1 MPIIVGQAS
10 RGHRLA
16 EHRSNNFQRSC
27 NGVPILRPQQFAPCL
42 PIRVL
47 NFAPCRVIN
56 SSTDDADFQAQRKVV
71 HNGVSDEQQHQ
82 ALHDGHNQ
90 LREHLHWWWTSA
102 MKPAVL
108 AGLLLAVSLLMTP
121 MAHARRGR
129 RVETPQAAQVQ
140 SSKWRSNAESV
151 GMQAR
156 QRLLVPAAASLRAT
170 GRSIQ
175 DAAGKAATATDNRV
189 VKPIVHQAQSAAA
202 ETRHFFTHLGDHQ
215 SSKNGR
221 SSRSAPGPSSQ
232 AGFTIEDHLR
242 DSLQSPAV
250 RIVVTVGAM
259 SVLLLILRT
268 SMEDPINKKFSPL
281 DSDDWMDRE
290 DGENGDEE
298 GGRGNLEYPRGSA
311 AFSGAAAED
320 AAVLA
325 ARASAIVDK
334 GVQAQRGRP
343 ATSRNS
349 AAANGSTPL
358 EIIAP
363 GSQVPEGARPSDSN
377 KKLRAQLEEVRRT
390 VADAKAQVKA
400 ATTAGS
406 LQAAPSAPETG
417 RNAGSV
423 TTEQKQLPVFKAA
436 ELQGT
441 PAEYQKKASTY
452 QSEVQKSTVREA
464 KPVLRYETQN
474 GTPVDTKPR
483 GQQQQAKP
491 ASFRPPQPLPVES
504 KQAKPAS
511 FRPQQPL
518 PIEAE
523 PKALRSATSNVTR
536 EDGGSTEHNRAV
548 AKVKRN
554 AAESEE
560 YLRSRGGGTPLVLAL
575 GFLSVTASALSPLV
589 MSKEERQRR
598 AVRAQQRREA
608 WRAQADAQAE
618 LDWERYGKYDMLHEV
633 LQAATSEPSLQDER
647 YTPVRALVEAVPAK
661 GAQRYDFLRQLLKG
675 MTAPEPAAAK
685 YDPVWDLLHAA
696 KTKGVPEA
704 SGIRFDPIYKFLNRA
719 AAAADW
725 GLPEEGPLAAILAA
739 DCADWEPPRYCPVFD
754 VLKAAKAGGAA
765 PWHNNIR
772 PKWDPL
778 VALFSAQA
786 PEGGSKYDP
795 VKAAVAVE
803 VPAGQTQDPFGT
815 LLDFFKRKA
824 SSANTKGSGTPAL
837 PTGQRNPLADAIAQ
851 EHAVPAAAAGDLSK
865 SPAVPAVPTQQ
876 KNPLLD
882 AIAEQHALPQTEA
895 KTSSGGV
902 VSRLT
907 EADLAERSGGPQP
920 AGVQSGWLTSWFRRG
935 AQAPQQAAQSGSS
948 DSSSNSSQS
957 GAGTVSRRGHS
968 LTTSFGSAEGSSAGT
983 TTPLA
988 DFAQERTQPLA
999 DALRNA
1005 PAATVRAR
1013 ESGYDPLPDL
1023 RRLRRGTGTPLMTQ
1037 RDVPGNIDIMLRRDA
1052 DFDRIVTAF
1061 REVAEDEYLAR
1072 EFTPLYT
1079 LMRSAAAR
1087 AAPAFPADSNQSIL
1101 EGMDKDA
1108 VAEAQASVKALLQYI
1123 DLPEYAPLQR
1133 LLRGRRS
1140 ADVVETACALAIIVQ
1155 PFSNVALPA

>member
-1 MPIIVGQAS
+1 MFTTLKLLYGPRYLVSMPLPSFCI
-10 RGHRLA
+10 
-16 EHRSNNFQRSC
+16 
-27 NGVPILRPQQFAPCL
+27 GV
-42 PIRVL
+42 
-47 NFAPCRVIN
+47 
-56 SSTDDADFQAQRKVV
+56 QAQRKVV
-71 HNGVSDEQQHQ
+71 HNGTVDEQQHQ
-82 ALHDGHNQ
+82 AVHDGHHHI
-90 LREHLHWWWTSA
+90 REHVHWWWTSA
-102 MKPAVL
+102 VKPGLL

-121 MAHARRGR
+121 MAHARRGK
-129 RVETPQAAQVQ
+129 RVQAPQVAQVQ
-140 SSKWRSNAESV
+140 NSGSNKWRSNAESV

-175 DAAGKAATATDNRV
+175 DAAEKAATATDNRV

-250 RIVVTVGAM
+250 RIVVTVGAV

-268 SMEDPINKKFSPL
+268 SMEDPIIKKFSPL

-298 GGRGNLEYPRGSA
+298 GGRGDVEYPRGSA

-343 ATSRNS
+343 TTSRNS
-349 AAANGSTPL
+349 AAHNGSTPL

-363 GSQVPEGARPSDSN
+363 GSQVPPQGEGARPSESN

-400 ATTAGS
+400 ATTAGPI
-406 LQAAPSAPETG
+406 QTPSSTPDTG
-417 RNAGSV
+417 RNKSSITA
-423 TTEQKQLPVFKAA
+423 EQKQLPVFKAA

-452 QSEVQKSTVREA
+452 QSEVQKSTIREA

-483 GQQQQAKP
+483 GQQQQAKR
-491 ASFRPPQPLPVES
+491 ASFRPPQPLPAADSES
-504 KQAKPAS
+504 QQALPAGS
-511 FRPQQPL
+511 KSQQALPL
-518 PIEAE
+518 EAE
-523 PKALRSATSNVTR
+523 QKALPSPATSVRR
-536 EDGGSTEHNRAV
+536 EVEHDRAV
-548 AKVKRN
+548 AKVKRT

-560 YLRSRGGGTPLVLAL
+560 YLRSRGGGAPLVLAL
-575 GFLSVTASALSPLV
+575 GFLSATASALSPLV

-598 AVRAQQRREA
+598 AVNAQQRREA
-608 WRAQADAQAE
+608 WRAQAGAQAE
-618 LDWERYGKYDMLHEV
+618 LDWERYGKYDMLHEL

-647 YTPVRALVEAVPAK
+647 YTPVRALVDAVPAK

-675 MTAPEPAAAK
+675 MTSPEPAAAK

-696 KTKGVPEA
+696 NTKGVPEA
-704 SGIRFDPIYKFLNRA
+704 SGTRFDPIYKFLNRA

-725 GLPEEGPLAAILAA
+725 GLPEEGPVAALLAAN
-739 DCADWEPPRYCPVFD
+739 CADWEPPRYCPVFD
-754 VLKAAKAGGAA
+754 ALKSAKTGGAA

-778 VALFSAQA
+778 VALLSAQA
-786 PEGGSKYDP
+786 PEGSSKYDP
-795 VKAAVAVE
+795 VKAAIAVDA
-803 VPAGQTQDPFGT
+803 PAGQAQDPFGT
-815 LLDFFKRKA
+815 LLDFFKRKP
-824 SSANTKGSGTPAL
+824 SSAKGSGTPAL
-837 PTGQRNPLADAIAQ
+837 PTGQSNPLADAIAQ

-865 SPAVPAVPTQQ
+865 SPAVPTEQ

-895 KTSSGGV
+895 KTSGAGV
-902 VSRLT
+902 VSQLT
-907 EADLAERSGGPQP
+907 EADLAERTGGAQP
-920 AGVQSGWLTSWFRRG
+920 AGVQSGWLTSWFRKG
-935 AQAPQQAAQSGSS
+935 TQAPQQAAPSGSP
-948 DSSSNSSQS
+948 DSSSNSSQP

-968 LTTSFGSAEGSSAGT
+968 LTTSFGPRKGSSTGA

-988 DFAQERTQPLA
+988 NLAQERTQPLA

-1005 PAATVRAR
+1005 PAATARAR

-1023 RRLRRGTGTPLMTQ
+1023 RRLRRGTGTPLMAQ
-1037 RDVPGNIDIMLRRDA
+1037 RDVPGHIDIMLRRDA
-1052 DFDRIVTAF
+1052 DFDRIVAAF

-1072 EFTPLYT
+1072 EFNPLYT
-1079 LMRSAAAR
+1079 LMRNAAAR

-1101 EGMDKDA
+1101 QGMDKAA
-1108 VAEAQASVKALLQYI
+1108 VEEAQASVKAFLQYL
-1123 DLPEYAPLQR
+1123 DLPKYAPLQR

-1155 PFSNVALPA
+1155 PAHSESNERAIVQPFSNIALPA